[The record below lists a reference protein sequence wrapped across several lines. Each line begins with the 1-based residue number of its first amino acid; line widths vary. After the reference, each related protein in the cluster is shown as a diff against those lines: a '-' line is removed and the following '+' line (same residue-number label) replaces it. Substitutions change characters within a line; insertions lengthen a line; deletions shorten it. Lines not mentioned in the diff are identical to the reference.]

1 LNSWQQS
8 GRDAGNMCFD
18 ADEWNIFL
26 KKNNVIRRYQA
37 GKITEFAI
45 EKYN

>member
-1 LNSWQQS
+1 MQVTCVLMPMS
-8 GRDAGNMCFD
+8 GIF
-18 ADEWNIFL
+18 FL